1 MTPRHNI
8 SSEANS
14 PRQKVLSHLLLP
26 GPVQFLQPAAAVLLA
41 GLAAAVLLP
50 VASLLLAQAPAAPLC
65 RQCCPSSCAAGWS
78 CSCAGDCRP
87 LSPLFLALF
96 FCRCTFPPAVAAPF
110 LPCTFFLSSRREDE
124 PGLRVLQRW
133 SSHRA
138 SIIDGHALRIRPAG
152 RIFQS
157 YVRGPAGILFV
168 PAQPPAVSN
177 SCPELFSGLPI
188 SPMIYSY
195 NYPNS

>member
-1 MTPRHNI
+1 MTPRHNPLRQIARGKKCYYI
-8 SSEANS
+8 SFF
-14 PRQKVLSHLLLP
+14 P
-26 GPVQFLQPAAAVLLA
+26 

-50 VASLLLAQAPAAPLC
+50 PVAALLLAQAPAAPLC

-78 CSCAGDCRP
+78 CSCAGSCRP

-96 FCRCTFPPAVAAPF
+96 FCRCTFPPAFAAPF

-188 SPMIYSY
+188 SPMIYTY

>member
-1 MTPRHNI
+1 M
-8 SSEANS
+8 
-14 PRQKVLSHLLLP
+14 
-26 GPVQFLQPAAAVLLA
+26 AA
-41 GLAAAVLLP
+41 
-50 VASLLLAQAPAAPLC
+50 LLLAQAPAAPLC

-157 YVRGPAGILFV
+157 YSNLAEFLVPWCHCEPQSRRYLSSASFPRLISLFY
-168 PAQPPAVSN
+168 VSCSACLICN
-177 SCPELFSGLPI
+177 FL
-188 SPMIYSY
+188 
-195 NYPNS
+195 